1 MMTFGLAG
9 RVGIITGASRGIG
22 AATARILAAEG
33 MRVVLAA
40 RSADAM
46 AEVAESIAAAGGE
59 AAIEVADLSA
69 PGAAERCVATAL
81 DRFGRLDLVV
91 NNAGATKRGD
101 FLALTD
107 ADWADGFGLKLFGA
121 VRLCRAAW
129 PALREQRGAIV
140 NIAGVGGRVA
150 SAEFTIGGAVN
161 AGMMNLTKA
170 LADRGVVDGVRVN
183 AINPGSV
190 ATDRLTTRIRAR
202 GEELGLDEA
211 AAAVR
216 LAAETGVARF
226 AAPEEIARVIA
237 FLASDAAG
245 YIQGALLDV
254 DGGWVR
260 AV

>member
-46 AEVAESIAAAGGE
+46 AKLAESFAAAGGE

-107 ADWADGFGLKLFGA
+107 ADWADGFGL
-121 VRLCRAAW
+121 VRASNTTPVLVLRFEGQTSEALARIQGDMM
-129 PALREQRGAIV
+129 ALLREVKPDAQV
-140 NIAGVGGRVA
+140 Q
-150 SAEFTIGGAVN
+150 
-161 AGMMNLTKA
+161 
-170 LADRGVVDGVRVN
+170 
-183 AINPGSV
+183 
-190 ATDRLTTRIRAR
+190 
-202 GEELGLDEA
+202 EA
-211 AAAVR
+211 AH
-216 LAAETGVARF
+216 
-226 AAPEEIARVIA
+226 
-237 FLASDAAG
+237 
-245 YIQGALLDV
+245 
-254 DGGWVR
+254 
-260 AV
+260 